1 LIIFSAYFFSSNLSS
16 GGSFIEL
23 FPQAALFLIPL
34 LIFIDSKKVYSGIA
48 KKFFY
53 PLYFCVLLSLVIS
66 FVYKP
71 FGWHNYSSPKFMSR
85 FEFQNGRLL
94 DRKAA
99 IISEKVCP
107 VIKGK
112 STFSTPF
119 SFYLFHCDAIPW
131 NNAFTTFY
139 DISDS
144 KWIENLT
151 NEIVAN
157 PPRYIVYSRQV
168 NLMNVHSDLFNKG
181 RKISNFKLDNVIVDN
196 LKKGKW
202 KILYGFSMNG
212 YELFN
217 SSELHTPDD
226 ILDFLK
232 LSLNDNVV
240 ILVDTSIN

>member
-1 LIIFSAYFFSSNLSS
+1 
-16 GGSFIEL
+16 
-23 FPQAALFLIPL
+23 
-34 LIFIDSKKVYSGIA
+34 VYSGIA

-71 FGWHNYSSPKFMSR
+71 FGWHNYSSAKFLSR

-232 LSLNDNVV
+232 LSRNDNVV